1 MFLCWHAPLAVLV
14 GLRDGFAVKRDRLK
28 NLRDLT
34 LLGALTLGSGILLRR
49 SLRKLRCGV
58 GRTGSPESGLDL
70 ASVIGHSGDAITS
83 ATLEGVLTGWNPGAE
98 KLYGHSMDEAV
109 GRTVWEAMRPLGS
122 ADVVTR
128 NISRVKRGETVGPF
142 DAVHHARDGRP
153 LHVSVTLSPIKDPA
167 GEVVGIFAVNR
178 DIAERKKGEEA
189 LKENEERYRRLVEN
203 SPETVAVLREGK
215 IVFINA
221 AGAKL
226 AGAYS
231 PEDLIGK
238 PYLDFVHPDFREAVR
253 ARVEKALEGEHAE
266 LFEEKLLRLDG
277 STVDVEATAMPSMY
291 KGKPAVQSIIR
302 DITERKQAE
311 EALKESEERYRAVM
325 EQSTEAIWLF
335 DPDSKEVLES
345 NTAFQELLGYTA
357 EELCGMTNYD
367 FVAHS
372 KEDIDAAVRQKVRDG
387 EDLPSERKYRR
398 KDGTLL
404 DVEVNGTVISYG
416 DKEVVCSVARDLT
429 ERKETEEALKESE
442 ERFRTAFENAPIGV
456 ALVDL
461 SRRYLRVNYA
471 LCEMLGYS
479 EEELLEKTSQEIT
492 HPEDLEKSAERTRQ
506 ALENEVGSYHL
517 EKRYIHADG
526 HVVWA
531 ISSVSLVQD
540 SEGNPDHFVSL
551 FQDVT
556 ERRALEERLEY
567 QAFHDSLTG
576 IPNRALFTDRLEHAL
591 SRLNRRKDP
600 IAVLFVDLDNFKHV
614 NDSLGHEAGD
624 RLLVAA
630 AERLRESVRPED
642 TVARLGGDEFTVLLE
657 GIVDRGGAARAA
669 ERISRSMQAPFHLD
683 GREIFT
689 GVSIGIALTDAIPEE
704 TEDLLKN
711 ADLALYSAKRK
722 GRSRYEFFEEEL
734 DAQLREHLELEG
746 DLRRAIEREEFRIYY
761 QPKISISTG
770 EIVSLEA
777 LVRWE
782 HPERGLLEPDE
793 FLPVAEES
801 DLIVQIGE
809 WVLDEVCRQGR
820 AWQERYPGESTPR
833 VCTNIS
839 PRQFLHTNLVD
850 RVAEVLQESGLEAG
864 RLSLEIDEGILME
877 DAEANVEKLTAL
889 NDLGLHIVIDDFG
902 TAYSS
907 LAQLKNLPLNIL
919 KIDRSLVV
927 KLGEEPEDKAIV
939 KAMIQLAQ
947 ALGWAVTA
955 QGVESY
961 EQLATLREL
970 GCDIVQ
976 GYYFTRPVTVEE
988 ATVLLEEFSQHSA
1001 LDEFAAGPPRE
1012 E

>member
-1 MFLCWHAPLAVLV
+1 M
-14 GLRDGFAVKRDRLK
+14 KRERLK
-28 NLRDLT
+28 DLRDLT
-34 LLGALTLGSGILLRR
+34 LLKALTLGGGVLLRR
-49 SLRKLRCGV
+49 SFGKLVRGV
-58 GRTGSPESGLDL
+58 RRADSPKAGLVL
-70 ASVIGHSGDAITS
+70 TSAIEHSGDAITS
-83 ATLEGVLTGWNPGAE
+83 ATLEGVLTGWNLGARR
-98 KLYGHSMDEAV
+98 LYGYSAEETI
-109 GRTVWEAMRPLGS
+109 GRPIWEVMRPLGG
-122 ADVVTR
+122 ADVVAR
-128 NISRVKRGETVGPF
+128 NISKIKRGETVGPF

-153 LHVSVTLSPIKDPA
+153 LHVSVTLSPIKDPT
-167 GEVVGIFAVNR
+167 GEVVGVFAVNR
-178 DIAERKKGEEA
+178 DVTERKEAEEA
-189 LKENEERYRRLVEN
+189 LKESEERFRRLTQAAFEGIAVNEN
-203 SPETVAVLREGK
+203 GKISYANLAYADMFGYEVSELRSMEVLELHPPETRDEVRQKISSGYGEPYESKGLRK
-215 IVFINA
+215 
-221 AGAKL
+221 
-226 AGAYS
+226 
-231 PEDLIGK
+231 
-238 PYLDFVHPDFREAVR
+238 
-253 ARVEKALEGEHAE
+253 
-266 LFEEKLLRLDG
+266 DG
-277 STVDVEATAMPSMY
+277 TTFDVEIRGRTITYEDRFVRVTS
-291 KGKPAVQSIIR
+291 IR
-302 DITERKQAE
+302 DITERKEAE

-345 NTAFQELLGYTA
+345 NTAFQGLLGYSG
-357 EELCGMTNYD
+357 EELRGMTNYD
-367 FVAHS
+367 FVAHN

-429 ERKETEEALKESE
+429 ERKEAEEALKESE
-442 ERFRTAFENAPIGV
+442 ERFRSAFEDAPVGV
-456 ALVDL
+456 AFVDL
-461 SRRYLRVNYA
+461 NRRYLRVNHA
-471 LCEMLGYS
+471 LREMLGYS
-479 EEELLEKTSQEIT
+479 EEELLEKTSREIT
-492 HPEDLEKSAERTRQ
+492 HPEDLEKSAERTRLV
-506 ALENEVGSYHL
+506 LENEAGSSHL
-517 EKRYIHADG
+517 EKRYMHADG
-526 HVVWA
+526 HVVWVL
-531 ISSVSLVQD
+531 SSVSLVQD
-540 SEGNPDHFVSL
+540 SGGNPDHFVAL

-556 ERRALEERLEY
+556 ERKALEERLEH
-567 QAFHDSLTG
+567 QAFHDSLTDL
-576 IPNRALFTDRLEHAL
+576 PNRALFTDRLGHAL
-591 SRLNRRKDP
+591 SRLNRRKEP

-624 RLLVAA
+624 RLLVTAA
-630 AERLRESVRPED
+630 KRLRKSVRPED

-657 GIVDRGGAARAA
+657 GIVDRGGAERAA
-669 ERISRSMQAPFHLD
+669 ERISRSMQAPFNLD

-689 GVSIGIALTDAIPEE
+689 GVSIGIALTDTIPKE

-722 GRSRYEFFEEEL
+722 GRNRYEFFEEEL

-782 HPERGLLEPDE
+782 HPERGLLEPNE

-820 AWQERYPGESTPR
+820 AWQERYPEESTPR

-839 PRQFLHTNLVD
+839 PKQFLYTDLVD
-850 RVAEVLQESGLEAG
+850 RIAETLQESGLEAG
-864 RLSLEIDEGILME
+864 RLSLEIDEGILMG

-889 NDLGLHIVIDDFG
+889 NDLGIHIVIDDFG

-919 KIDRSLVV
+919 KIDRSLVI

-939 KAMIQLAQ
+939 SAMIQLAQ

-955 QGVESY
+955 QGVEND
-961 EQLATLREL
+961 EQLAMLREL

-988 ATVLLEEFSQHSA
+988 ATVLLEEFSQRLA
-1001 LDEFAAGPPRE
+1001 LGELAAGPSRE

>member
-1 MFLCWHAPLAVLV
+1 
-14 GLRDGFAVKRDRLK
+14 VKRERLK
-28 NLRDLT
+28 DLRDLT
-34 LLGALTLGSGILLRR
+34 LLKALTLAGGVLLRR
-49 SLRKLRCGV
+49 SFGKLVCGV
-58 GRTGSPESGLDL
+58 RRADSPNAGLDL
-70 ASVIGHSGDAITS
+70 ASAIEQTGDAITS
-83 ATLEGVLTGWNPGAE
+83 ATLEGVLTGWNLGAQR
-98 KLYGHSMDEAV
+98 LYGYSAEEAM
-109 GRTVWEAMRPLGS
+109 GRTVWEVTRPLGG
-122 ADVVTR
+122 ADVVAR
-128 NISRVKRGETVGPF
+128 NISKVKRGETVGPF

-153 LHVSVTLSPIKDPA
+153 LHVSVTLSPIKDPT
-167 GEVVGIFAVNR
+167 GEVVGVFAVNR
-178 DIAERKKGEEA
+178 DVTERKEAEEA
-189 LKENEERYRRLVEN
+189 LKESEERFRRLTQAAFEGIAVNEN
-203 SPETVAVLREGK
+203 GKISYANLAYADMFGYEVSELRSMEVLELHPPETRDEVRQKISSGYGEPYESKGLRK
-215 IVFINA
+215 
-221 AGAKL
+221 
-226 AGAYS
+226 
-231 PEDLIGK
+231 
-238 PYLDFVHPDFREAVR
+238 
-253 ARVEKALEGEHAE
+253 
-266 LFEEKLLRLDG
+266 DG
-277 STVDVEATAMPSMY
+277 TTFDVEIRGRTITYEDRFVRVTS
-291 KGKPAVQSIIR
+291 IR
-302 DITERKQAE
+302 DITERKEAE
-311 EALKESEERYRAVM
+311 DALKESEERYRAVM

-345 NTAFQELLGYTA
+345 NTAFQELLGYSA
-357 EELCGMTNYD
+357 EELRGMTNYD
-367 FVAHS
+367 FVAHN
-372 KEDIDAAVRQKVRDG
+372 KEDIDAAVRQKVRDE

-404 DVEVNGTVISYG
+404 DVEVNGTVIFYG

-442 ERFRTAFENAPIGV
+442 ERFRRAFEDAPVGV
-456 ALVDL
+456 AFVDL
-461 SRRYLRVNYA
+461 NRRYLRVNHA

-479 EEELLEKTSQEIT
+479 EEELLEKTSREIT
-492 HPEDLEKSAERTRQ
+492 HPEDLEKSAERTRLV
-506 ALENEVGSYHL
+506 LENEAGSSHL
-517 EKRYIHADG
+517 EKRYMHADG
-526 HVVWA
+526 HVVWVL
-531 ISSVSLVQD
+531 SSVSLVQD
-540 SEGNPDHFVSL
+540 SGGNPDHFVAL

-556 ERRALEERLEY
+556 ERKALEERLEY
-567 QAFHDSLTG
+567 QAFHDPLTDL
-576 IPNRALFTDRLEHAL
+576 PNRALFTDRLGHAL
-591 SRLNRRKDP
+591 ARLNRRKEP

-642 TVARLGGDEFTVLLE
+642 TVARIGGDEFTVLLE
-657 GIVDRGGAARAA
+657 GIVDRDGADRAA

-689 GVSIGIALTDAIPEE
+689 GVSIGVAITDTIPEE

-722 GRSRYEFFEEEL
+722 GRNRYEFFEEAL
-734 DAQLREHLELEG
+734 DAHLREHLELEG

-770 EIVSLEA
+770 EIMSLEA

-782 HPERGLLEPDE
+782 HPERGLLEPNE

-820 AWQERYPGESTPR
+820 AWQERYPEESTPR

-839 PRQFLHTNLVD
+839 PKQFLYTDLVD
-850 RVAEVLQESGLEAG
+850 RIAETLQESGLEAG
-864 RLSLEIDEGILME
+864 RLSLEIAEGILMG

-889 NDLGLHIVIDDFG
+889 NDLGIHIVIDDFG

-919 KIDRSLVV
+919 KIDRSLVI

-939 KAMIQLAQ
+939 SAMIQLAQ

-955 QGVESY
+955 QGVEND
-961 EQLATLREL
+961 EQLAMLREL

-988 ATVLLEEFSQHSA
+988 ATVLLEEFSQRSA
-1001 LDEFAAGPPRE
+1001 LDEFAAGSLRE